1 MSDLK
6 LYNSR
11 TRKREHF
18 TPLTN
23 TVRMYVCGPTV
34 YDLAHLGNAR
44 PVVVFDIM
52 FRLLKTLYQNVVY
65 VRNITDV
72 DDKIIEAAAKKNI
85 SIAQLTQETT
95 KQYHEDMQ
103 ALNTLHPTHEP
114 RATDHISD
122 MISMI
127 ETLIEKGYAYEAT
140 GHVLFSVR
148 KYKDYGRLANRTFDD
163 LLAGARVEVATY
175 KQDAGDFILWKPS
188 DNDQPGWESPWGF
201 GRPGWHI
208 ECSAMSKHFLDDHFD
223 IHGGGIDLIF
233 PHHENEV
240 AQSCCANGSDLMAN
254 FWLHNGHLTVDGE
267 KMSKSLGNFLTVKDL
282 LKKYPGEAIR
292 LALLSTHYRQPSD
305 FSDAALSSAKAT
317 LDRLYTALKPFDQVQ
332 ASNCQP
338 VLDALCDDI
347 NTPLAISH
355 LHELVKKLNKSQ
367 DIKVAAELKAGAS
380 LLGLLYQ
387 DHKTW
392 FQDTVHTVLSP
403 EEIEQYIHLRAQA
416 RSNRDF
422 KESDRIRDVL
432 LKNNIILED
441 SAQGTTWKH
450 A

>member
-1 MSDLK
+1 MSELK

-11 TRKREHF
+11 TRKRENF
-18 TPLTN
+18 TPLTK

-52 FRLLKTLYQNVVY
+52 FRLLKTLYQDVIY

-85 SIAQLTQETT
+85 SIADLTLETT
-95 KQYHEDMQ
+95 KKYHDDMQ
-103 ALNTLHPTHEP
+103 ALNTLPPTHEP
-114 RATDHISD
+114 RATDHIQD
-122 MISMI
+122 MIAMI
-127 ETLIEKGYAYEAT
+127 EKLIEKGYAYAAD

-163 LLAGARVEVATY
+163 LLAGARVDVATY

-188 DNDQPGWESPWGF
+188 INDEPGWKSPWGF

-233 PHHENEV
+233 PHHENEI

-254 FWLHNGHLTVDGE
+254 FWLHNGHLTVNGE
-267 KMSKSLGNFLTVKDL
+267 KMSKSLGNFLTVRDL

-292 LALLSTHYRQPSD
+292 LTLLSTHYRQPFD
-305 FSDAALSSAKAT
+305 FSDTALSSAKTT
-317 LDRLYTALKPFDQVQ
+317 LDRFYSALKPFDQVQ
-332 ASNCQP
+332 ASKCQP
-338 VLDALCDDI
+338 VLDALCDDM

-355 LHELVKKLNKSQ
+355 LHELVKRLNKSQ
-367 DIKVAAELKAGAS
+367 DLNLAAELKAGAS

-392 FQDTVHTVLSP
+392 FQDATHSALSF
-403 EEIEQYIHLRAQA
+403 EEIENYIYLRAQA
-416 RSNRDF
+416 RTNRDF

-441 SAQGTTWKH
+441 SPQGTTWKH

>member
-1 MSDLK
+1 MPDLK

-11 TRKREHF
+11 TRTREHF
-18 TPLTN
+18 KPLTD

-52 FRLLKTLYQNVVY
+52 FRILKKLYQNVLY
-65 VRNITDV
+65 VRNITDI
-72 DDKIIEAAAKKNI
+72 DDKIIEAAEKKNI
-85 SIAQLTQETT
+85 SITDLTRETT

-103 ALNTLHPTHEP
+103 ALNTLPPTYEP
-114 RATDHISD
+114 RATDHIHD
-122 MISMI
+122 MISMV
-127 ETLIEKGYAYEAT
+127 ESLIKKGYAYASE
-140 GHVLFSVR
+140 GHVLFRVTQ
-148 KYKDYGRLANRTFDD
+148 YKDYGRLANRTFDD
-163 LLAGARVEVATY
+163 LLAGARVDVAAY
-175 KQDAGDFILWKPS
+175 KQHAGDFILWKPS
-188 DNDQPGWESPWGF
+188 GQNQPGWESPWGF

-208 ECSAMSKHFLDDHFD
+208 ECSAMSKYFLDDYFD

-254 FWLHNGHLTVDGE
+254 FWLHNGHLTVGGE
-267 KMSKSLGNFLTVKDL
+267 KMSKSLGNFLTVRDL
-282 LKKYPGEAIR
+282 LKKHPGEAIR
-292 LALLSTHYRQPSD
+292 LALLSTHYRQPFD
-305 FSDAALSSAKAT
+305 FLDTALSSAKTT
-317 LDRLYTALKPFDQVQ
+317 LDRFYTALKPFSMIEASTCQV
-332 ASNCQP
+332 
-338 VLDALCDDI
+338 VLDALCDDL

-367 DIKVAAELKAGAS
+367 DERVAAELKAGAS

-392 FQDTVHTVLSP
+392 FQDAVHTELSS
-403 EEIEQYIHLRAQA
+403 EEIEHYIHLRTQA
-416 RSNRDF
+416 RTNRDF
-422 KESDRIRDVL
+422 KESDRIRDIL
-432 LKNNIILED
+432 LKYHIILED

>member
-44 PVVVFDIM
+44 PVVVFDVM

-127 ETLIEKGYAYEAT
+127 ETLIKKGYAYAAE
-140 GHVLFSVR
+140 GQVLFSVR
-148 KYKDYGRLANRTFDD
+148 KYKDYGKLANRTFDD

-188 DNDQPGWESPWGF
+188 DKDQPGWESPWGF

-208 ECSAMSKHFLDDHFD
+208 ECSAMSKHFLDDYFD

-233 PHHENEV
+233 PHHENEI

-267 KMSKSLGNFLTVKDL
+267 KMSKSLGNFLTVRDL

-367 DIKVAAELKAGAS
+367 DLNLAAELKAGAS

-392 FQDTVHTVLSP
+392 FQDATHAALSP

-416 RSNRDF
+416 RTNRDF

-441 SAQGTTWKH
+441 SSQGTTWKH

>member
-11 TRKREHF
+11 TRTREHF
-18 TPLTN
+18 KPLTD

-44 PVVVFDIM
+44 PVVVFDVL
-52 FRLLKTLYQNVVY
+52 FRLLKTVYQDVIY
-65 VRNITDV
+65 VRNITDI

-85 SIAQLTQETT
+85 SIAQLTTETT

-103 ALNTLHPTHEP
+103 ALNTFPPTHEP
-114 RATDHISD
+114 RATDHIQD
-122 MISMI
+122 MIVMI
-127 ETLIEKGYAYEAT
+127 ESLITKGYAYEAE
-140 GHVLFSVR
+140 GHVLFRVR
-148 KYKDYGRLANRTFDD
+148 QYKDYGKLANRTFDD
-163 LLAGARVEVATY
+163 LLAGARVDVATY

-188 DNDQPGWESPWGF
+188 SIEQPGWESPWGF

-208 ECSAMSKHFLDDHFD
+208 ECSAMSKHFLGNYFD

-233 PHHENEV
+233 PHHENEI
-240 AQSCCANGSDLMAN
+240 AQSCCANGSDLMSN
-254 FWLHNGHLTVDGE
+254 FWLHNGHLTVGGE
-267 KMSKSLGNFLTVKDL
+267 KMSKSLGNFLTVREL

-292 LALLSTHYRQPSD
+292 FALLSTHYRQPFD
-305 FSDAALSSAKAT
+305 FSDAALSSAKTT
-317 LDRLYTALKPFDQVQ
+317 LDRFYTALKPFDQVQ
-332 ASNCQP
+332 ASKCQP
-338 VLDALCDDI
+338 VIDALCDDM

-355 LHELVKKLNKSQ
+355 LHELVKKLNKEQ
-367 DIKVAAELKAGAS
+367 DLNLAAELKAGAA

-392 FQDTVHTVLSP
+392 FQAATHSAFSS
-403 EEIEQYIHLRAQA
+403 EEIERYIHLRAQA
-416 RSNRDF
+416 RTNKDF
-422 KESDRIRDVL
+422 KESDRIRDL
-432 LKNNIILED
+432 LFQHKIILED
-441 SAQGTTWKH
+441 FAHGTTWKH